1 MALAL
6 RAGTRQYRIAEYS
19 LSVILNIASA
29 IRVNKI
35 QSINQISLSVFSYLW
50 KKERFRTFL
59 DFSPIRNFVDSCQFS
74 SPLGSDT
81 KTKISVVIPCHPK
94 DSALISC
101 VLTGL
106 EKNCL
111 NQISEVILV
120 SPSSLTTTPDS
131 KFNLRFLQDSDVLDP
146 KLVATIKNVFPSS
159 QFGWVVQQVL
169 KIRCALQ
176 YSLNENVLIMDSDT
190 VLTKPTL
197 FAFDNCQTLSITR
210 EYHRQYINQ
219 YQSFSNSNFDT
230 GFSYVTHYQLW
241 QRDILEILWG
251 GDRLHDWLNAGD
263 LSSISSVSEY
273 HSYGSHLIQNFPD
286 RFKYSEWGNAEM
298 SRSSVEHLDYNSISK
313 AFPNARSV
321 SIHSYS

>member
-19 LSVILNIASA
+19 LTVLFNIASA
-29 IRVNKI
+29 IRVNRI
-35 QSINQISLSVFSYLW
+35 QLINQISLTVFSYLW
-50 KKERFRTFL
+50 KKEHFRALL
-59 DFSPIRNFVDSCQFS
+59 DFSPIRNFVDSCQLP
-74 SPLGSDT
+74 SPLGKSAQS
-81 KTKISVVIPCHPK
+81 KISVVIPCHPK
-94 DSALISC
+94 DLALISF

-111 NQISEVILV
+111 NQISDVILV
-120 SPSSLTTTPDS
+120 SPSILPTTLES
-131 KFNLRFLQDSDVLDP
+131 KLNLRFLQDSDVLDP
-146 KLVATIKNVFPSS
+146 TLLATIKKVFPAS

-190 VLTKPTL
+190 VLTKPML
-197 FAFDNCQTLSITR
+197 FVFDNCQTLSITR
-210 EYHRQYINQ
+210 EYHRQYISQ
-219 YQSFSNSNFDT
+219 YQNFSNSNFDT

-251 GDRLHDWLNAGD
+251 GDRLYDWLNCAD
-263 LSSISSVSEY
+263 LSSVSSMSEY
-273 HSYGSHLIQNFPD
+273 HSYGAFLIQNFPD
-286 RFKYSEWGNAEM
+286 RFKYAEWGNAEI
-298 SRSSVEHLDYNSISK
+298 SRASVEHLNYNSISN
-313 AFPNARSV
+313 AVPNARSV

>member
-6 RAGTRQYRIAEYS
+6 RAGTFRYRIAELS
-19 LSVILNIASA
+19 LSAILIIATA

-35 QSINQISLSVFSYLW
+35 QSINRISLSFFSYLW
-50 KKERFRTFL
+50 GKEHLRTFL
-59 DFSPIRNFVDSCQFS
+59 DFSPIRKFVDSCQFPF
-74 SPLGSDT
+74 PLGSDT

-94 DSALISC
+94 DSALISF

-106 EKNCL
+106 EENCL

-120 SPSSLTTTPDS
+120 SPSSLPTTLES
-131 KFNLRFLQDSDVLDP
+131 KLNLRFLQDSDVLDP

-176 YSLNENVLIMDSDT
+176 YSLNESVLIMDSDT
-190 VLTKPTL
+190 VLTKPML
-197 FAFDNCQTLSITR
+197 FVFDNCQTLSITR

-219 YQSFSNSNFDT
+219 YQNFSNSNFDT
-230 GFSYVTHYQLW
+230 GFSYVTHFQLW

-251 GDRLHDWLNAGD
+251 GDRLHDWLNAAD
-263 LSSISSVSEY
+263 LSSISSISEY
-273 HSYGSHLIQNFPD
+273 HSYGSHLIQNFPN
-286 RFKYSEWGNAEM
+286 RFQFSEWGNAEI
-298 SRSSVEHLDYNSISK
+298 SRSSVEHLSYKSISD